1 MQTSNFQATD
11 RGSTPFHDKKFALKH
26 VPLAVAAEQPV
37 AERATG
43 KNTYI
48 LIGIENRGNILI
60 QNETKRYAGHS
71 KWKNIKDI
79 KESQDKLRMTTFR
92 MLAGK
97 MRAVVEHPT
106 TNYKLANLIAES
118 KKVYMP
124 AATLKTIL
132 DRLKNPPK
140 GDTHVVTIC
149 PSVKGVILV
158 VYFVTN
164 NISKIKPIINNL
176 VKRFNARTVDN
187 KILFSTFDCASYI
200 TVSKNCNLNQAME
213 DAIMIDAQDVEEFKS
228 EFLHP
233 EKTKTQL
240 ENLGYTIVS
249 IENRAIPLAVTE
261 LTEKELES
269 IAKFKEKL
277 ESELNEIVKIDDNIN
292 LS

>member
-1 MQTSNFQATD
+1 MQYLWKT
-11 RGSTPFHDKKFALKH
+11 
-26 VPLAVAAEQPV
+26 
-37 AERATG
+37 
-43 KNTYI
+43 
-48 LIGIENRGNILI
+48 LIYRHYRNILI

-97 MRAVVEHPT
+97 MRAVVEQTGDADPT

-213 DAIMIDAQDVEEFKS
+213 DAIMIDAQDVEEVNNDDSTYFMFKS